1 LPERRGHGPA
11 AFGHPD
17 RPATRAGLAA
27 ATLLAILGAGCGH
40 ADPQVEPSAEPAA
53 VETQVEPEADAASGS
68 GFEAA
73 SALCRAAEKGS
84 IRARLQGVIDTEID
98 WAAPGVRQCL
108 GGPRPGGDGVRLV
121 YKGQAD
127 NEPLL
132 LIIGI
137 ALARSAPSGR
147 NVPASVTIVREGAG
161 EFYAT
166 QGDDKCALDAVR
178 QEPVAGAKG
187 LYFLTGR
194 GYCTQPARAVPGGTG
209 AVLVSRFDVE
219 AVIAY
224 PQEQ

>member
-1 LPERRGHGPA
+1 LPERR
-11 AFGHPD
+11 
-17 RPATRAGLAA
+17 AGFAA
-27 ATLLAILGAGCGH
+27 ATLLAILAAGCGH
-40 ADPQVEPSAEPAA
+40 ADPQVELPVEP
-53 VETQVEPEADAASGS
+53 QVEPQAESKSDAAAGS

-73 SALCRAAEKGS
+73 SALCRAADKGS

-121 YKGQAD
+121 YKGNAG

-132 LIIGI
+132 LIVGI
-137 ALARSAPSGR
+137 ALARSADSGR

-166 QGDDKCALDAVR
+166 QGDDKCALDEVR
-178 QEPVAGAKG
+178 QEPVAGTAG
-187 LYFLTGR
+187 LYLLTGR
-194 GYCTQPARAVPGGTG
+194 GYCTQPARAVPSGTG

-224 PQEQ
+224 PQDP